1 MGQCMAMGHA
11 AGINAALASAAKKS
25 IREVPIEDIQNSLI
39 KSGAVLTTP

>member
-1 MGQCMAMGHA
+1 MAMGQA